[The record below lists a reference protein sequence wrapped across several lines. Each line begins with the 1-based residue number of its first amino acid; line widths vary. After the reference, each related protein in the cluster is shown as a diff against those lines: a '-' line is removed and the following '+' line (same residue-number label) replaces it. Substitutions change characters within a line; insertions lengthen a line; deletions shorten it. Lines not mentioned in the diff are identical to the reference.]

1 MLARTFF
8 SPFAFPALSRA
19 HCRQLGEGRQQAN
32 IPTHCPC
39 RHKKWGNHCRRS
51 SGAPHAPYIPL
62 LPLSPAMHL
71 PSSVCPSVGLCC
83 WRHMSR
89 VCLSPGVNPGSQMA
103 INEPEQTTPSPLP
116 LIYRKDREG
125 RYQNTVPLGVTANG
139 DHPIISQWE
148 NDPGTRT
155 HCIGTKK
162 LCPPRATCSPQD
174 MGLDVTTPCSPVR
187 HGAASFQRH
196 LIISAQLFP
205 CSQTSL
211 LLSYATCQL
220 LEIIA
225 VN

>member
-1 MLARTFF
+1 MGQSLQEELRC
-8 SPFAFPALSRA
+8 SPCTLHSLTPL
-19 HCRQLGEGRQQAN
+19 
-32 IPTHCPC
+32 IPSYASPLFCLPQCWAVLLETHEQ
-39 RHKKWGNHCRRS
+39 G
-51 SGAPHAPYIPL
+51 
-62 LPLSPAMHL
+62 LP
-71 PSSVCPSVGLCC
+71 
-83 WRHMSR
+83 
-89 VCLSPGVNPGSQMA
+89 SPGVNPGSQMA